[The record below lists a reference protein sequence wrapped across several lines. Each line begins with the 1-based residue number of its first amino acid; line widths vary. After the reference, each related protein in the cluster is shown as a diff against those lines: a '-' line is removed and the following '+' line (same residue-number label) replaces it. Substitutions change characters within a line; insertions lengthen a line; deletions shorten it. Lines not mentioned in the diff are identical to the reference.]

1 MPFLPAVFSA
11 SMQDSSTHW
20 SSFPV
25 FSFFCCGWQLS
36 LAAPIFDLMRVQAT
50 PTRAPCLTNYLLY
63 LAIAVCQ
70 SLPVRGAGQRR
81 KHRCQNFYACQ
92 QKSSLAWQRCNYY
105 GISLAASLSLSL
117 ALFVVRVLIFL
128 TFSESRLGAVCGE
141 RSLWVG
147 VGATQSTQRTRPEKR
162 LCPKEIDCSRF
173 CCSCYCCCC
182 CVHCGATHEEE
193 ISLRCP
199 AAF

>member
-1 MPFLPAVFSA
+1 MQPTPFLSAVFNA
-11 SMQDSSTHW
+11 SMQDSSTHS

-50 PTRAPCLTNYLLY
+50 PTHAPCLTNYLLY

-70 SLPVRGAGQRR
+70 SLSVQGGGWQRR

-105 GISLAASLSLSL
+105 GISLAISPSLSLSL
-117 ALFVVRVLIFL
+117 
-128 TFSESRLGAVCGE
+128 
-141 RSLWVG
+141 SLWLG
-147 VGATQSTQRTRPEKR
+147 S
-162 LCPKEIDCSRF
+162 
-173 CCSCYCCCC
+173 
-182 CVHCGATHEEE
+182 
-193 ISLRCP
+193 
-199 AAF
+199 